1 MLLDNLKQ
9 TVESGKDIVK
19 PLYLRNLLKEELQ
32 NYVLQFIYNNAV
44 YRDLIFTGGTC
55 LRKIYGLPRLSED
68 LDFDFT
74 GDFDIKTFSKDVKAY
89 FKSDLQ
95 YAVETKISG
104 KENTVFIKLPIM
116 KSLGFKNEEVLFVRC
131 DFSKEVLGGY
141 AVETNAISTKDFTFF
156 VRNYDLPT
164 LFANK
169 IFAFL
174 SRDYFKGGQQTVP
187 FKARD
192 IFDLVWFLERVKNS
206 GGKFEPNWKRLEK
219 AFPDVSQK
227 ELVARIIE
235 KVEKINEREIKLDL
249 EPFVESSQSVD
260 DFSNAFKGIIK
271 RGMISLE

>member
-1 MLLDNLKQ
+1 M
-9 TVESGKDIVK
+9 ESGKSIVK

-32 NYVLQFIYNNAV
+32 NYVLQFVYNNAA

-74 GDFDIKTFSKDVKAY
+74 GDFNVKDFAKDVKAY

-95 YAVETKISG
+95 YVVETKISG

-131 DFSKEVLGGY
+131 DFSKEALGGY
-141 AVETNAISTKDFTFF
+141 GVETNAISTKDFTFF

-174 SRDYFKGGQQTVP
+174 SRDFYKGGKQMVP

-192 IFDLVWFLERVKNS
+192 IFDLVWFLERAKKS
-206 GGKFEPNWKRLEK
+206 AGGFEPNWKRLEK
-219 AFPDVSQK
+219 AFPGVSRKQ
-227 ELVARIIE
+227 LVARVVE

-249 EPFVESSQSVD
+249 EPFIESNQSVE
-260 DFSNAFKGIIK
+260 DFSLAFKGIIK
-271 RGMISLE
+271 RGFEGLV